1 MNKPDFDWT
10 LIRSFLAVMEAGSLT
25 GAARRLGAH
34 QPTLGRHV
42 AELETQLGGALFER
56 TGRGLSPTAL
66 ARQIA
71 AAAEQMQ
78 TAADSLGRA
87 ARGQQHETR
96 GTVRITAS
104 EMVAAWLLPP
114 LLAELQRREPGI
126 AIELVASNQISNLL
140 RREADIAVRM
150 VRPGQGTL
158 VARKI
163 GDMGIGAYAHEDYL
177 RRAGTPATMAD
188 LRQHRLIGMDTDD
201 TLRRGFS
208 LAGLPLAREDFALRT
223 DNHIVYGRLLAA
235 GAGVGFAVDYNARQW
250 PGLVRLLPDLPVPPL
265 PCWLTVHREI
275 HGNRLIRLV
284 YDYLAEAIPAALI
297 HNKAA

>member
-1 MNKPDFDWT
+1 MSKQDFDWT
-10 LIRSFLAVMEAGSLT
+10 LIRSFLAVMEAGSLM
-25 GAARRLGAH
+25 GAARQLGAH

-42 AELETQLGGALFER
+42 AELEAQLGGSLFER
-56 TGRGLSPTAL
+56 TGRGLTPTAL

-71 AAAEQMQ
+71 DAAGQMQ
-78 TAADSLGRA
+78 AAADSLGRA
-87 ARGQQHETR
+87 AQGQQNETV

-114 LLAELQRREPGI
+114 LLARLQEQEPGI
-126 AIELVASNQISNLL
+126 AIELVASNQITNLL
-140 RREADIAVRM
+140 RRDADIAVRM
-150 VRPGQGTL
+150 VRPTQGTL

-177 RRAGTPATMAD
+177 RRAGTPTR
-188 LRQHRLIGMDTDD
+188 LEELLQHRLIGMDSDD
-201 TLRRGFS
+201 SLRRGFS
-208 LAGLPLAREDFALRT
+208 LAGLTVRAEDFALRT

-235 GAGVGFAVDYNARQW
+235 GAGIGFAVDYNARQW
-250 PGLVRLLPDLPVPPL
+250 PGLRRLLPDLPIPPL

-284 YDYLAEAIPAALI
+284 YDYLAEAIPAALV
-297 HNKAA
+297 